1 MPIMMH
7 LKSSYAGYILTFPF
21 IYLPVVSAHSRWS
34 CPEPRSPSTSIKDG
48 PCGDD
53 TTNNFVSSGDTAEI
67 RPGPLR
73 VLFEES
79 IYHMGAPFRI
89 SLSGDGT
96 DAEACTLLD
105 HIPHNDLAVRPNFRD
120 DSTYTQYAV
129 TIDIPDVNCER
140 CSLHLSNPMTDKIG
154 DAGSPFGIGCTDPD
168 GTCFSVYYSCTK
180 PFRIIGTSS
189 ATTRSQYQC
198 PYDAGSGPV
207 DWPTSWIGDNGE
219 SVDASV
225 PGVYRRES
233 SIWNENDF
241 TLETAP
247 MRYREDAGG
256 LCGKSADAAEENIE
270 EGTQPPT
277 DSPTFRPIDIN
288 KPHDVPPEMLDSSP
302 TSSPQTKAPVQQH
315 SSNLS
320 SSAASLLLS
329 LQGDVGLAIMGSL
342 CAFFAINAYDF

>member
-1 MPIMMH
+1 MPRMMH
-7 LKSSYAGYILTFPF
+7 SKSYYAGYLLTSLI
-21 IYLPVVSAHSRWS
+21 IYLPVVFAHSRWS
-34 CPEPRSPSTSIKDG
+34 CPEPRSPSSSIKDG
-48 PCGDD
+48 PCGDE
-53 TTNNFVSSGDTAEI
+53 TTNNFIVSAGDMAEI

-73 VLFEES
+73 VVFEES
-79 IYHMGAPFRI
+79 IYHTGAPFRI

-96 DAEACTLLD
+96 DADACTLLD

-120 DSTYTQYAV
+120 ESTYTQYAV
-129 TIDIPDVNCER
+129 TIDIPDVNCES

-154 DAGSPFGIGCTDPD
+154 GAGSPFGIGCTDPD
-168 GTCFSVYYSCTK
+168 GTCFSVYYSCTR

-247 MRYREDAGG
+247 VRYRENVGG
-256 LCGKSADAAEENIE
+256 LCRKPADSAEENAK
-270 EGTQPPT
+270 EGTQPST
-277 DSPTFRPIDIN
+277 DSPTSRPID
-288 KPHDVPPEMLDSSP
+288 KPHDISPEVLGSSP
-302 TSSPQTKAPVQQH
+302 TSSPPTNASVQQ
-315 SSNLS
+315 NLS
-320 SSAASLLLS
+320 SLASSAEFLS
-329 LQGDVGLAIMGSL
+329 RGYIAIMGSL
-342 CAFFAINAYDF
+342 CAFFAIN